1 MKFSNKEFLFY
12 MKEFLASLESELDY
26 SKKHGNYN
34 LQFYMGGCE
43 ATKFLIMKF
52 KEMKELKW
60 VYIVK

>member
-1 MKFSNKEFLFY
+1 

-52 KEMKELKW
+52 KEMKELK
-60 VYIVK
+60 